1 MRYFRQPT
9 DSSSTAL
16 LAEQDGT
23 CYDLTAA
30 DPDLDSFRSL
40 ARAASVV
47 EEPVDAVAERHLDEA
62 PAVEAATPAEQEIPL
77 LPTEVWAAG
86 VTYHISEKAR
96 QSESDKPQMYID
108 VYEADRPEIFFK
120 ATANRTVGPNEDIGI
135 RADSEWNVPEP
146 ELALVLYR
154 GSVVGYTVGNDVSS
168 RSIEGANPLYL
179 PQAKVYDRCCA
190 IGPCVASP
198 ETVGDPHELDISM
211 EIERDDTVVYSDT
224 TSTEE
229 MVRTCDELV
238 SYLTRHNDL
247 PDLGVLLT
255 GTSLVPDE
263 EFSLRRGDG
272 VRIDVETVG
281 TLYNE
286 VTVV

>member
-16 LAEQDGT
+16 VVEREGT

-40 ARAASVV
+40 AQTASIM
-47 EEPVDAVAERHLDEA
+47 EETVDTVAERHLADA
-62 PAVEAATPAEQEIPL
+62 HVVEVDGPAERDIPL
-77 LPTEVWAAG
+77 VPTEVWAAG

-120 ATANRTVGPNEDIGI
+120 ATASRTVGPNDTIGI
-135 RADSEWNVPEP
+135 RQDSDWDVPEP

-168 RSIEGANPLYL
+168 RDIEGANPLYL

-190 IGPCVASP
+190 LGPCVASP

-211 EIERDDTVVYSDT
+211 DIERDGTVVFSGT
-224 TSTEE
+224 TSTAE
-229 MVRTCDELV
+229 MVRTYDELV
-238 SYLTRHNDL
+238 SYLTRHNDV

-255 GTSLVPDE
+255 GTSLVPEDD
-263 EFSLRRGDG
+263 FSLRRGDG
-272 VRIDVETVG
+272 VHIDIENIG